1 MNPTFLPANI
11 THYPISTNPIP
22 TKKNDTARK
31 TKVTGDFSRYARVII
46 IKLINI
52 KNILNICMFK

>member
-22 TKKNDTARK
+22 TKKTIPPAKRK
-31 TKVTGDFSRYARVII
+31 SREISLAMRG
-46 IKLINI
+46 
-52 KNILNICMFK
+52 